1 MADND
6 FMTGYSIGQNENRGN
21 GGLFGSE
28 GIVGLIA
35 ILALLGGGMGG
46 FGFGGGGIL
55 PWMMMMGGGFG
66 GFGYGNAGL
75 QGMATRADI
84 NEGFALNNIIGGI
97 TAIQQGLCDTTYA
110 LNNAITNGFNQTNMG
125 MMQGFNGVERGFC
138 SLSHQLSDC
147 CCENRAAI
155 ADLKYTL
162 AGQTRDVIDANN
174 ANTKAVLDF
183 MVAEKLSAKDAQIAD
198 LRMQVSQSNQNAV
211 LMAAMD
217 ANKAEILRRTGAEC
231 PTPCFV
237 VNPPTPVSFRQGCC
251 NNGYANGFAA

>member
-46 FGFGGGGIL
+46 FGFGGGML

-84 NEGFALNNIIGGI
+84 NEGFALNNITGGI

-110 LNNAITNGFNQTNMG
+110 INNGIRDLGVN

-183 MVAEKLSAKDAQIAD
+183 LVGEKLSAKDARIAE
-198 LRMQVSQSNQNAV
+198 LQMQVSQANQNAV

-217 ANKAEILRRTGAEC
+217 ANKAEILRRTGSEC

-237 VNPPTPVSFRQGCC
+237 VNPPTPVNFRQGCC